1 MHEHLAKRV
10 LPVALR
16 SRYNGFQFNL
26 LLIIHRCARTIYFYA
41 LLDKAFSCSCLPL
54 KPLSIPLRFHS
65 RVKLTYPC

>member
-26 LLIIHRCARTIYFYA
+26 LLIIHRCARIIYFYA
-41 LLDKAFSCSCLPL
+41 LLDKAFCML
-54 KPLSIPLRFHS
+54 LSTAETTVYSPPFLQ
-65 RVKLTYPC
+65 PC